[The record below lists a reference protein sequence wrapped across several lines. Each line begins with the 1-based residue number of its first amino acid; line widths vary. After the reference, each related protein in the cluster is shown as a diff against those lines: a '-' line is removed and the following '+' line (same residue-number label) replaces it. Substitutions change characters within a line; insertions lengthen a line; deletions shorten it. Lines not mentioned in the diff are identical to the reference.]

1 MLVLSHVLLLLRLLL
16 SFDQIID
23 LFSLC
28 VRIKQ
33 WTIITII
40 IIKFNDCVAFIR
52 SAVNMTFL
60 ELDYILLLFF
70 KELALSFTQLE
81 DFSLEVTL

>member
-1 MLVLSHVLLLLRLLL
+1 LLVLSYVLRLRLLL
-16 SFDQIID
+16 GFDQIID

-28 VRIKQ
+28 VRIKH
-33 WTIITII
+33 WTIITI

-52 SAVNMTFL
+52 SAVDMTFL
-60 ELDYILLLFF
+60 ELDYVLLLFF

>member
-1 MLVLSHVLLLLRLLL
+1 MLVLSYFLLLLRLLL

-40 IIKFNDCVAFIR
+40 IKFNNCVAFIR
-52 SAVNMTFL
+52 SAVDMTFL
-60 ELDYILLLFF
+60 ELDYVLLLFF

>member
-1 MLVLSHVLLLLRLLL
+1 MLVLSYFLLLLRLLL

-40 IIKFNDCVAFIR
+40 IKFNNCVAFIR
-52 SAVNMTFL
+52 SAVDITFL

>member
-1 MLVLSHVLLLLRLLL
+1 LLVLSYFLLLLRLLL

-40 IIKFNDCVAFIR
+40 IKFNNCVAFIR
-52 SAVNMTFL
+52 SAVDMTFL
-60 ELDYILLLFF
+60 ELDYVLLLFF